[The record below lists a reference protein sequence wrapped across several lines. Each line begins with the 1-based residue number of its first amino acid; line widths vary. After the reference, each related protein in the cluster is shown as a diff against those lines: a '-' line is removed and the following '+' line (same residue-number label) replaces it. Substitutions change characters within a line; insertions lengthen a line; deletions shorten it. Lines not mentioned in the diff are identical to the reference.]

1 MRAPARIAL
10 FLALL
15 AVYPC
20 RGGISVNWLDEPL
33 EVGGW
38 WNPPT
43 PHPLDI
49 DDNGTV
55 DFSFWGDGVSSVGMH
70 SEGVNRYL
78 IVPDPP
84 PNIGGP
90 VAALEAGFLIGAQSG
105 DGSLDWFGDNHDYW
119 SGLMLELST
128 GTAGEFWGI
137 RAYIGIEFQMDD
149 GMHYGWF
156 DVEGSSSSPYVEV
169 YGWAYETQPGVS
181 IIAGAV
187 PEPSTIML
195 LAAGATTMLLSR
207 FRKRRIR

>member
-33 EVGGW
+33 ELGGW

-49 DDNGTV
+49 DNNGTI
-55 DFSFWGDGVSSVGMH
+55 DFSFWGDVASSVGMH
-70 SEGVNRYL
+70 SQGVNRYL

-105 DGSLDWFGDNHDYW
+105 DGSLDWFNHSAW
-119 SGLMLELST
+119 APLMQSLST
-128 GTAGEFWGI
+128 GTAGEFWGT

-156 DVEGSSSSPYVEV
+156 DVEGSSSSPYAEV

-195 LAAGATTMLLSR
+195 LAAGFFLAIGMHR
-207 FRKRRIR
+207 RKNRTR